1 MVLLKAYIFKSE
13 NNLKTFCS
21 YNMERNQDKDSEG
34 GLAAGPDSRFQ
45 IPDSRFQIPDK
56 LLFYKFI
63 IL

>member
-13 NNLKTFCS
+13 NNLKAIYS

-34 GLAAGPDSRFQ
+34 PGPD
-45 IPDSRFQIPDK
+45 PDK

-63 IL
+63 IIINFLF

>member
-1 MVLLKAYIFKSE
+1 
-13 NNLKTFCS
+13 
-21 YNMERNQDKDSEG
+21 MERNQDKDSEG

-45 IPDSRFQIPDK
+45 IPDK

>member
-34 GLAAGPDSRFQ
+34 GLAIAEAGPDSR
-45 IPDSRFQIPDK
+45 
-56 LLFYKFI
+56 
-63 IL
+63 